1 MSRNLTNINSSIRTL
16 NNLEH
21 TSLAGTNLNKIGNTI
36 NLDSDIINIDTI
48 NTFKIGLTLNNTDN
62 QFLVKSISYSDGDI
76 LQIDSNNKLNKITIA
91 SILGNIVAGANITK
105 TNNTLNLDTDL
116 TNLDS
121 INTFKIGLSA
131 SNNNSTLLRNSEVL
145 SNGDYLQINSSGF
158 VEGVSLK
165 ENKNA
170 ILGSDNT
177 SGIIVGSNMS
187 KSIDATNGDI
197 TLSSTNTEYTVVS
210 PLTISNNAISL
221 STLTNFGGAGKILK
235 VNINNNAFEYA
246 DETNTTYTAGTNI
259 TISNQNAINLDTDL
273 TDLLSANITNTILLG
288 TTSNPNNRKMVI
300 DGDLEIKDNS
310 IFFTGGGGLI
320 FNDDNNSVISRD
332 APNNINKFG
341 NMLDL
346 TEILSLT
353 GAKFIF
359 PNSLIIKID
368 GNATS
373 EISLLRNNGSL
384 TNDDYLKINST
395 GKVVGVQNIPYS
407 DITGAPSI
415 PTTLF
420 SKSGNNIN
428 PINTTDNLL
437 IGTTLNPNLRKVVI
451 EGLTIE
457 EPYFH
462 YGALEIKNSSIFF
475 TSGGGMIV
483 NDAGQAVISRTSGV
497 NIFGENNSITTING
511 SKSVFSNRIETSS
524 DLKFTGSGGMIR
536 NSQGDAII
544 QRSNGLNKNIFGV
557 LGDITEI
564 LGSKM
569 TFSSDSLNYLNYDSN
584 IGGKIGINLIGNYAL
599 KMGLSGTPTGSNEAS
614 IVLEGQNVNVVGD
627 IKTLDDVFCEG
638 SIRILS
644 PAAFLPAPET
654 QYDNYINYGLGYATG
669 PDIHGYRGVKLWAR
683 DGNNTDDIRFYISSG
698 VCNMRVPYALVNGNL
713 VQTSDDRLKTDEI
726 DFTFNSLEIINRM
739 KPKQYKKYNENGEF
753 LYMELGMVAQDTW
766 NSVKDIELLRDIFV
780 NKIDYNLESN
790 FKEDGD
796 LIEDQ
801 QKIGENGEIEV
812 NYLYV
817 NYISY
822 IPILIQ
828 SVKDLNTIVKQ
839 QQEQINQQQ
848 IIIDKLINSSTFA
861 NFRKTI

>member
-1 MSRNLTNINSSIRTL
+1 MRNIT
-16 NNLEH
+16 
-21 TSLAGTNLNKIGNTI
+21 
-36 NLDSDIINIDTI
+36 
-48 NTFKIGLTLNNTDN
+48 NTD
-62 QFLVKSISYSDGDI
+62 DI
-76 LQIDSNNKLNKITIA
+76 LSSRSIDNGGDLNQLTA
-91 SILGNIVAGANITK
+91 DLP
-105 TNNTLNLDTDL
+105 LNLILDET
-116 TNLDS
+116 TNDS
-121 INTFKIGLSA
+121 INLGGLNSYGGAGKIIKVN
-131 SNNNSTLLRNSEVL
+131 SNNDGLVYA
-145 SNGDYLQINSSGF
+145 D
-158 VEGVSLK
+158 
-165 ENKNA
+165 
-170 ILGSDNT
+170 DN
-177 SGIIVGSNMS
+177 
-187 KSIDATNGDI
+187 
-197 TLSSTNTEYTVVS
+197 NTEYTVVS

-221 STLTNFGGAGKILK
+221 STLNGFGGAGKILK

-246 DETNTTYTAGTNI
+246 DETDTTYTVA
-259 TISNQNAINLDTDL
+259 LPL
-273 TDLLSANITNTILLG
+273 TLSAQNKIGIASLTSYGTDNQILRMNG
-288 TTSNPNNRKMVI
+288 TTSIEWSNEQDISGFITTATLPNLVAALTTFGSDSAGLTNFGATNYSTNLYGNVI
-300 DGDLEIKDNS
+300 IKNITTVNNGNLYVYGS
-310 IFFTGGGGLI
+310 GGLI
-320 FNDDNNSVISRD
+320 TASTYSYSFPVGGGTLVSSNTLPSSISVLNNFGTSAISNVSLGKIGLD
-332 APNNINKFG
+332 TLIYGNIKIQNISNVSSGNIFICGTNNIINKSTQSYT
-341 NMLDL
+341 LP
-346 TEILSLT
+346 S
-353 GAKFIF
+353 
-359 PNSLIIKID
+359 
-368 GNATS
+368 
-373 EISLLRNNGSL
+373 
-384 TNDDYLKINST
+384 ST
-395 GKVVGVQNIPYS
+395 GTLALTS
-407 DITGAPSI
+407 DIPSFVNYFAK
-415 PTTLF
+415 T
-420 SKSGNNIN
+420 NNDIR

-457 EPYFH
+457 DPYFH

-475 TSGGGMIV
+475 TTGGGMIV
-483 NDAGQAVISRTSGV
+483 NDAGQAVISRTSGE
-497 NIFGENNSITTING
+497 NIFGENSSINTING
-511 SKSVFSNRIETSS
+511 STSTTFKGSSNVVQIESTLRFTGSGGMIRNSQGNAIISYDATPNAEKNTFGISANITEILGSTSVFSARIETSS

-536 NSQGDAII
+536 NNQGDAII
-544 QRSNGLNKNIFGV
+544 QRNNGLNKNIFGV

-614 IVLEGQNVNVVGD
+614 IILEGQNVNVVGD

-638 SIRILS
+638 SIRIIS

-683 DGNNTDDIRFYISSG
+683 DSIQNIDDIRFYVSSG
-698 VCNMRVPYALVNGNL
+698 VCNMRVPYALINGSV

-726 DFTFNSLEIINRM
+726 DFTFNSLEIINKM

-753 LYMELGMVAQDTW
+753 LYMELGMVAQDTF

-801 QKIGENGEIEV
+801 QKIGDNGEIET

-828 SVKDLNTIVKQ
+828 SIKDLNSIVKQ
-839 QQEQINQQQ
+839 QQV
-848 IIIDKLINSSTFA
+848 IIDKLVNSTSYK
-861 NFRKTI
+861 NFKSSI

>member
-1 MSRNLTNINSSIRTL
+1 MRNITNVN
-16 NNLEH
+16 
-21 TSLAGTNLNKIGNTI
+21 
-36 NLDSDIINIDTI
+36 
-48 NTFKIGLTLNNTDN
+48 
-62 QFLVKSISYSDGDI
+62 
-76 LQIDSNNKLNKITIA
+76 
-91 SILGNIVAGANITK
+91 SILSSRSIDNGGDLNQLTADLPLNSILDET
-105 TNNTLNLDTDL
+105 TN
-116 TNLDS
+116 DS
-121 INTFKIGLSA
+121 INLGGL
-131 SNNNSTLLRNSEVL
+131 NSY
-145 SNGDYLQINSSGF
+145 G
-158 VEGVSLK
+158 
-165 ENKNA
+165 
-170 ILGSDNT
+170 T
-177 SGIIVGSNMS
+177 SGQVIKVHSN
-187 KSIDATNGDI
+187 ANGLVYADDN
-197 TLSSTNTEYTVVS
+197 NTEYTVVT

-221 STLTNFGGAGKILK
+221 SNLTNFGGAGKILK

-246 DETNTTYTAGTNI
+246 TETDTTYTVALPLTLSAQNKIGLDGLTSYGTDNQILRMNGTTSIEWSNETDTTYTDGTNI
-259 TISNQNAINLDTDL
+259 NISNQNVINLDTDL
-273 TDLLSANITNTILLG
+273 TNLLSANITNTILLG
-288 TTSNPNNRKMVI
+288 TTSNPNSRKMVI
-300 DGDLEIKDNS
+300 DGDLEIKNNS
-310 IFFTGGGGLI
+310 IFFTSGGGMI

-332 APNNINKFG
+332 APNNINQFG
-341 NMLDL
+341 NILDL

-353 GAKFIF
+353 GAKFTF
-359 PNSLIIKID
+359 PNSLTIKID

-415 PTTLF
+415 PTILF

-428 PINTTDNLL
+428 PLNTTDNLL
-437 IGTTLNPNLRKVVI
+437 IGTTTNTNSRKVVI
-451 EGLTIE
+451 EGS
-457 EPYFH
+457 
-462 YGALEIKNSSIFF
+462 LEIINNSIFF
-475 TSGGGMIV
+475 SSGGGMIV
-483 NDAGQAVISRTSGV
+483 NSSGQAVISRNTDENV
-497 NIFGENNSITTING
+497 FGENNSITTING
-511 SKSVFSNRIETSS
+511 IKSVFSNRIETSS
-524 DLKFTGSGGMIR
+524 DLQFTGSGGMIR
-536 NSQGDAII
+536 NYEGDAII
-544 QRSNGLNKNIFGV
+544 QRNNSLNKNIFGV

-569 TFSSDSLNYLNYDSN
+569 TFSSDNLNYLNYDSN

-669 PDIHGYRGVKLWAR
+669 PDIHGYKGVKLWAR

-790 FKEDGD
+790 FKENGD

-801 QKIGENGEIEV
+801 QKIGENGEIET

-828 SVKDLNTIVKQ
+828 SVKDLNSIVKQ
-839 QQEQINQQQ
+839 QQV
-848 IIIDKLINSSTFA
+848 IIDKLVNSTSYK
-861 NFRKTI
+861 NFKSSI

>member
-1 MSRNLTNINSSIRTL
+1 MRNITNIN
-16 NNLEH
+16 
-21 TSLAGTNLNKIGNTI
+21 
-36 NLDSDIINIDTI
+36 
-48 NTFKIGLTLNNTDN
+48 
-62 QFLVKSISYSDGDI
+62 DI
-76 LQIDSNNKLNKITIA
+76 LSSRSIDNGGDLNQLTA
-91 SILGNIVAGANITK
+91 DLP
-105 TNNTLNLDTDL
+105 LNLVLDET
-116 TNLDS
+116 TNDS
-121 INTFKIGLSA
+121 INLGGLNSYGGAGKIIKVN
-131 SNNNSTLLRNSEVL
+131 SNNDGLVYA
-145 SNGDYLQINSSGF
+145 D
-158 VEGVSLK
+158 
-165 ENKNA
+165 
-170 ILGSDNT
+170 DN
-177 SGIIVGSNMS
+177 
-187 KSIDATNGDI
+187 
-197 TLSSTNTEYTVVS
+197 NTEYTVVS

-221 STLTNFGGAGKILK
+221 STLNGFGGAGKILK

-246 DETNTTYTAGTNI
+246 NETDTTYTGGTNI
-259 TISNQNAINLDTDL
+259 TISDQNVINLDTDL
-273 TDLLSANITNTILLG
+273 TNLLSANITNTILLG
-288 TTSNPNNRKMVI
+288 TTSNPNSRKMVI

-353 GAKFIF
+353 GAKFTF

-384 TNDDYLKINST
+384 TNEDYLKINSS
-395 GKVVGVQNIPYS
+395 GKVIGVQNIPYS

-428 PINTTDNLL
+428 PLNTTDNLL

-457 EPYFH
+457 DPYFH

-483 NDAGQAVISRTSGV
+483 NDAGQAVISRTSGE

-511 SKSVFSNRIETSS
+511 STSVFSARIETSS

-569 TFSSDSLNYLNYDSN
+569 TFSTDSLNYLNYDSN

-638 SIRILS
+638 SIRIVS

-790 FKEDGD
+790 FKENGD

-801 QKIGENGEIEV
+801 QKIGENGEIET

-839 QQEQINQQQ
+839 QQV
-848 IIIDKLINSSTFA
+848 IIDKLVNSTSYK
-861 NFRKTI
+861 NFKSSI